1 MLLSKRN
8 SSWAYSLAFSVL
20 LAFSCNKTVISAGG
34 GDAGGGDPPYVCEGF
49 MEMEP
54 NDVEEAANY
63 VGLMPELQPV
73 AICGTF
79 FDYEPNDPHLDYY
92 RFFLNPIVGADMVML
107 NVVLQTEETVVPAIR
122 LLQTVYDEQGNTVDY
137 TSLGIFFGEP
147 GELVILDFPIP
158 YDFLTNNDLYFRV
171 EGIYPPD
178 YIEKNYKLEY
188 WNLSY

>member
-1 MLLSKRN
+1 MVKRTI
-8 SSWAYSLAFSVL
+8 SWAYSLAFSVL
-20 LAFSCNKTVISAGG
+20 LAFSCNKTVVVAGG
-34 GDAGGGDPPYVCEGF
+34 DDGGGEDPPFVCEGF

-73 AICGTF
+73 SICGTF
-79 FDYEPNDPHLDYY
+79 FDYEPNDLHLDYY
-92 RFFLNPIVGADMVML
+92 HFFLNPIVGAEEVML

-122 LLQTVYDEQGNTVDY
+122 LLQTVYDDQGNTVDY
-137 TSLGIFFGEP
+137 TSLGIFYGVA

-158 YDFLTNNDLYFRV
+158 YNFLTNNDLYLRV